1 MAEPITVL
9 VVDDEPG
16 MRRGAV
22 RSLRDFRVAVRDIE
36 DDIGFSLVEAGTGQE
51 AVDALA
57 AGGIDLVLLDYK
69 LPDFSGLDVLSRIR
83 EAQWDVLTVMM
94 TAYASLEVAVSAT
107 KNGAFDFLAKPFTP
121 DELKAVVRK
130 CATSLLHQRRARQL
144 EAEKRQVRFQFLSV
158 LSHELKAPLN
168 AVEGYLR
175 LIDDRAAGE
184 ALVDYDPMIKR
195 SLARIDGMRKLIFD
209 LLDLTRIESGQ
220 KQRRLVEI
228 DAAEVVRKVLETFQP
243 AADAR
248 GIAMALDAPAALPCH
263 GDTSE
268 FEIILNN
275 LVSNAIKYNRENG
288 RVEVRLRLDGTRLEI
303 AVADTGIGMTREEQ
317 AKLFGEFVRIRNDKN
332 REVEGSGLGL
342 SILKRLTGLYR
353 GEVKVESEPDVGT
366 TFTVVLDVTPEQPE
380 HRSAP

>member
-16 MRRGAV
+16 MRRGAI
-22 RSLRDFRVAVRDIE
+22 RSLRDFRVAVPDIE
-36 DDIGFSLVEAGTGQE
+36 EDIGVVLAEAATGQE
-51 AVDALA
+51 AVDRLA

-69 LPDFSGLDVLSRIR
+69 LPDFSGLDVLTRIR

-130 CATSLLHQRRARQL
+130 CATSLLHHRRARQL

-175 LIDDRAAGE
+175 LIDDRAAGDDLAE
-184 ALVDYDPMIKR
+184 YDPMVKR

-220 KQRRLVEI
+220 KQRRLVEV
-228 DAAEVVRKVLETFQP
+228 DVAAVARQAIETFHP
-243 AADAR
+243 AAAAR
-248 GIAMALDAPAALPCH
+248 GIALALDAPEALPCH
-263 GDTSE
+263 GDASE
-268 FEIILNN
+268 LEIIFNN
-275 LVSNAIKYNRENG
+275 LISNAIKYNRENG
-288 RVEVRLRLDGTRLEI
+288 RVDVRLRRDGARLEI
-303 AVADTGIGMTREEQ
+303 AVADTGIGMSQEEQ
-317 AKLFGEFVRIRNDKN
+317 ARLFGEFVRIRNERN

-342 SILKRLTGLYR
+342 SILRRLAGLYD
-353 GEVKVESEPDVGT
+353 GEVRVESEPDVGT
-366 TFTVVLDVTPEQPE
+366 TFTVVLAAAPPP
-380 HRSAP
+380 SA